1 MRKITRIII
10 TLAAA
15 LGIGTCVSANVPE
28 KVEIKF
34 SVGQDTL
41 LINGTQMQ
49 VEKPYVVGEGV
60 TLVPLRVITEAFGAE
75 VEWVAQ
81 TKTIN
86 LTYPDVNISL
96 QIDNPIA
103 EVNGNAETL
112 LSPPELT
119 PNGFTMVPLRFI
131 SETFGAEVGY
141 DAQTK
146 AITVIKQVADNTG
159 ETIADKVITQSKIG
173 DSYYGWSMEN
183 PSQWEMTYRNFD
195 GTLMVFEYDENNSFD
210 IEILPKNED
219 YDFER
224 NFIEIKSGLSGYT
237 LIKADKDTEKI
248 VKSMNFQVKNKDEFL
263 TILSFEADK
272 YVFYLYG
279 YFDAENSEIKDEGIR
294 IISTFAAKFNN
305 TDTYDLSNVKD
316 GMRRFEDEKLKIS
329 FDVPK
334 DYFMSSSED
343 LENKFAFASWEEDD
357 LVSGVNVEVYSKSAV
372 TSAEELAKKD
382 YNGNK
387 EYMNRDIVTFT
398 DVKAVEYNNFSGF
411 GYTYKIKGS
420 IKHDAYHKD
429 VFFEVG
435 DYVYNIH
442 VALGNTSLAETNAD
456 KIINSLKAEKLNPE
470 DVGILMRNDVDYEG
484 TFDVNTDKWSIKI
497 PNSYQVITEGAYQS
511 LKNGTLINVIV
522 TEAGSDDLADVL
534 KDMKEV
540 VEEADKETNVNVVVS
555 PYKTKI
561 RGEEMYATY
570 TLLFEDSAEYYR
582 EVAIVIAK
590 KKIVFQMV
598 IPERVYSDVTK
609 SELDAII
616 STYKNEYK

>member
-1 MRKITRIII
+1 MRKITGMII
-10 TLAAA
+10 TMAAA

-28 KVEIKF
+28 RVEIKF

-41 LINGTQMQ
+41 LINGTQTQ

-86 LTYPDVNISL
+86 LSYPDVDISL

-112 LSPPELT
+112 LSAPELT

-146 AITVIKQVADNTG
+146 AITVIKQTAENSG
-159 ETIADKVITQSKIG
+159 ETVIDKVITQTKIG

-195 GTLMVFEYDENNSFD
+195 GTFMVFEYDENNSFD
-210 IEILPKNED
+210 IEIIPKNED
-219 YDFER
+219 YDFDR
-224 NFIEIKSGLSGYT
+224 TFIEIKNGLSGYT

-248 VKSMNFQVKNKDEFL
+248 VKSMNFQAKNKEEFL
-263 TILSFEADK
+263 SILSYEADE
-272 YVFYLYG
+272 YVFYVYG
-279 YFDAENSEIKDEGIR
+279 YFDAKNSEIKDEGIR
-294 IISTFAAKFNN
+294 IINTFATKFKD

-316 GMRRFEDEKLKIS
+316 GMRNFEAENLKLS
-329 FDVPK
+329 FNVP
-334 DYFMSSSED
+334 DNYFMVSPEES
-343 LENKFAFASWEEDD
+343 ENKFYFASWEEDD
-357 LVSGVNVEVYSKSAV
+357 LVSEINAEVYSKSAV

-382 YNGNK
+382 YYGNK
-387 EYMNRDIVTFT
+387 EYMNPKMAKFT
-398 DVKAVEYNNFSGF
+398 EVKAVKYNNFEGF
-411 GYTYKIKGS
+411 EYTYKINGS
-420 IKHDAYHKD
+420 LKNDAYHKD

-442 VALGNTSLAETNAD
+442 VASKNTSLAEKDAD
-456 KIINSLKAEKLNPE
+456 KIINSVKAEALNAE
-470 DVGILMRNDVDYEG
+470 DIGILMRNDVDYEG
-484 TFDVNTDKWSIKI
+484 TFDVKTDKWSIKI
-497 PNSYQVITEGAYQS
+497 PNSYQQITEGAYQS
-511 LKNGTLINVIV
+511 LRHGTLINVIV
-522 TEAGSDDLADVL
+522 TEAGSDNLEDVL
-534 KDMKEV
+534 KDMKKE
-540 VEEADKETNVNVVVS
+540 VEEIDKQTGVEVIVS
-555 PYKTKI
+555 PYKTKL
-561 RGEEMYATY
+561 RGEQLYATY

-582 EVAIVIAK
+582 EVAIIIAK

-598 IPERVYSDVTK
+598 IPEKVYSDITK
-609 SELDAII
+609 SELDGII
-616 STYKNEYK
+616 STYKNEY